1 MTLDRRQA
9 IQIIPDLWRAFPH
22 TFAQAASRGA
32 WQPYPWLKYVSSQIA
47 PALIKGGGRF
57 LVTAPPQH
65 GKSEFLSNWVPSWYL
80 NLFPRRRVI
89 LGTYAQ
95 EYANRWGTKVREN
108 LLENPVSAIPMRHDT
123 QSKKYFMT
131 AAGGQMIAAGVGGPI
146 TGQGADL
153 FVIDDPYKNWQEAL
167 SKQIRESR
175 MDWLRTVARTRLTA
189 NGSIIVMHCMTGDTP
204 VLMADGAERPLRDI
218 KPGDA
223 IATYEDGQITTS
235 MVRNWKCNGPDYV
248 FTIRMTSGRT
258 VKANK
263 RHPFLVCRN
272 GTLEWIRVRNLAVG
286 DHLVSARPTA
296 PGEESCAPWMD
307 AENPH
312 SAKDIAHP
320 TTTRLDGP
328 PDIVRP
334 PLMQSP
340 IGPRTSDTGMVS
352 SQRTTNDCLNSRRVN
367 APSAGGHPGREL
379 ICPQAGNRDFAS
391 IIATGAGKSEDCSAT
406 SAISSSSMG
415 TPNKSCASPSNT
427 YEPILDQIAEIQA
440 CGREDVFDIQVDR
453 TENFIANG
461 LVSHNTRW
469 HDEDMIGQLSKEAG
483 WTVINL
489 PAICENPETD
499 PLGRALGQ
507 ALCPERYDEA
517 ALAGIRRDVTDL
529 FWFPLYQQNPT
540 NAKGAIIQESWIK
553 PWDVLPQMEEIAL
566 FADLTYEKDEE
577 NDFSV
582 FEAWGR
588 AAADIYL
595 IAQIRAQMGLPEQI
609 EAFTRIIELYPEAF
623 HKEIEKKANGAAVIQ
638 LFEDKVPGLVA
649 NNPQTSKGARLAV
662 VAPLYQSGNVY
673 YPNPVSHPWV
683 KQNIYEITRMTLAG
697 SKANYDDTVDTASM
711 AVKHLGQVHNAL
723 KRLEA
728 LTKQ

>member
-189 NGSIIVMHCMTGDTP
+189 NGSIIVMH
-204 VLMADGAERPLRDI
+204 
-218 KPGDA
+218 
-223 IATYEDGQITTS
+223 
-235 MVRNWKCNGPDYV
+235 
-248 FTIRMTSGRT
+248 
-258 VKANK
+258 
-263 RHPFLVCRN
+263 
-272 GTLEWIRVRNLAVG
+272 
-286 DHLVSARPTA
+286 
-296 PGEESCAPWMD
+296 
-307 AENPH
+307 
-312 SAKDIAHP
+312 
-320 TTTRLDGP
+320 
-328 PDIVRP
+328 
-334 PLMQSP
+334 
-340 IGPRTSDTGMVS
+340 
-352 SQRTTNDCLNSRRVN
+352 
-367 APSAGGHPGREL
+367 
-379 ICPQAGNRDFAS
+379 
-391 IIATGAGKSEDCSAT
+391 
-406 SAISSSSMG
+406 
-415 TPNKSCASPSNT
+415 
-427 YEPILDQIAEIQA
+427 
-440 CGREDVFDIQVDR
+440 
-453 TENFIANG
+453 
-461 LVSHNTRW
+461 TRW